1 MDSRRRTPLRH
12 RPALRGGPR
21 TPPAV
26 RLTLL
31 GGFELELGGRGQRV
45 PPHVERLVAFVALHD
60 LPLRRSYVSGRL
72 WLEGSQE
79 QAFGS
84 LRTTLWRVR
93 RIPAPVVEATST
105 HLALAPSVA
114 VDARARRDR
123 RAGASSPRS
132 ARRRRRRAAR
142 RGARAAPGLVRRL
155 GLDRARAARPDSR
168 ARARSYLRAAR
179 RRRSIPGGDDDGARG
194 GQDGPV
200 ARERAAAPDQHLPP
214 RRKPGRGGPA
224 ARRLPRA
231 AEAGRR
237 PRPVD
242 PDARARAPARR
253 CLGPRR

>member
-45 PPHVERLVAFVALHD
+45 PPHVERLVAFLALHD

-114 VDARARRDR
+114 VDARALAEIAERALHR
-123 RAGASSPRS
+123 RAPLAAADVERLAEARELLPDWYDDWVSTEREQLGQIRVLALEATCEQLVAAGRYREATTTALAAVRTDPLRES
-132 ARRRRRRAAR
+132 ARLLLISTCLRAGNRAEAVRQLDDFRAR
-142 RGARAAPGLVRRL
+142 LKRDVGLDPSIRMLELARRL
-155 GLDRARAARPDSR
+155 GAA
-168 ARARSYLRAAR
+168 
-179 RRRSIPGGDDDGARG
+179 
-194 GQDGPV
+194 
-200 ARERAAAPDQHLPP
+200 
-214 RRKPGRGGPA
+214 
-224 ARRLPRA
+224 
-231 AEAGRR
+231 
-237 PRPVD
+237 
-242 PDARARAPARR
+242 
-253 CLGPRR
+253 